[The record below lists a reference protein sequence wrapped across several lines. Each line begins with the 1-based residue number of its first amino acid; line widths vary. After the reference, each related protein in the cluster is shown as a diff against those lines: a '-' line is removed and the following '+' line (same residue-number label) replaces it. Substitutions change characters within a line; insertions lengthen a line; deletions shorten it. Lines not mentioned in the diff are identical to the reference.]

1 MTTADVP
8 TLATS
13 GLIDNPT
20 NPFTGN
26 AINANAK
33 YDRPFYAFMSY
44 DWDTSKNNG
53 NQFFPGTWYRVDN
66 QNARDKRN
74 WVMVGENTVLPGRPA
89 LTPPRPCGAWDWNS
103 DIKPFLVAAA
113 VAPRTGCAD

>member
-1 MTTADVP
+1 
-8 TLATS
+8 
-13 GLIDNPT
+13 
-20 NPFTGN
+20 
-26 AINANAK
+26 
-33 YDRPFYAFMSY
+33 MSY

-89 LTPPRPCGAWDWNS
+89 LTPPRPCGRRGIETHGLSPCPTAIWQS
-103 DIKPFLVAAA
+103 RPHRTAAGGT
-113 VAPRTGCAD
+113 VERY